1 MSRVNRI
8 LSVLDNPTTPA
19 LMERTEDEEVLLTM
33 MVHMFF
39 ADGIVADSELKVLQR
54 LVGDKTDSELRAYL
68 GELGGRHLDYSELAT
83 RFPDRQERDD
93 IVTLAEHGIWG
104 DNIVEPGEVDMLE
117 NLMEVLGIEPG

>member
-8 LSVLDNPTTPA
+8 LSVLDDPTAAA
-19 LMERTEDEEVLLTM
+19 LTDRTEDEEMLLTM

-39 ADGIVADSELKVLQR
+39 ADGVVADSELKVLQR
-54 LVGDKTDSELRAYL
+54 LVGEKDDGELRAYL
-68 GELGGRHLDYSELAT
+68 GELGGRHLDYSDLAK
-83 RFPDRQERDD
+83 RFTDRQERDD

-117 NLMEVLGIEPG
+117 LLMEALGVQPG